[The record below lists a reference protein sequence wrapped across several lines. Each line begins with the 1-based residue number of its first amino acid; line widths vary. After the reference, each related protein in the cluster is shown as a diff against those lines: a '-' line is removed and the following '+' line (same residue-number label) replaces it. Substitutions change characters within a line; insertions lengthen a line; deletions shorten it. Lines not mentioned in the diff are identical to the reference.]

1 MHYYAKTTYRS
12 NYFYWLLFALSILA
26 SIVYFVVRIIYIAQ
40 GRSALKV
47 PLNLTVKDFTKNPV
61 REVRV
66 SELLPD
72 IGIGDE
78 LTDSLLNQP
87 ELADLKGIVGD
98 ETYSFWWSCCVLAA
112 EIGGFILV
120 HVSQQM
126 FIRQD
131 TKFYP
136 LPPEHVQNLRDVR
149 SCCCSS
155 SLLRA
160 SLSSPCDRPVMDLLQ
175 ILVAR
180 TIHLYDRSVV
190 EASEV
195 GLSHEGVSWQLAL
208 WRMALCSCEPH

>member
-47 PLNLTVKDFTKNPV
+47 PLNLTVKDKNLK
-61 REVRV
+61 EVRV

-72 IGIGDE
+72 IGVGDE
-78 LTDSLLNQP
+78 LTDSLLNQR
-87 ELADLKGIVGD
+87 ELADLKRIVGD

-155 SLLRA
+155 LLLRA

-195 GLSHEGVSWQLAL
+195 GLSHEGVSWQFAL
-208 WRMALCSCEPH
+208 WRTALCSCEPH